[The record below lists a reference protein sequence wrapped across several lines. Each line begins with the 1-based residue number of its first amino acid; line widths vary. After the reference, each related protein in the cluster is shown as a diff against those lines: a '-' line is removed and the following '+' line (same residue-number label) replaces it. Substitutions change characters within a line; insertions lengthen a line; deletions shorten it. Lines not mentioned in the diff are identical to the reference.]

1 MRDPYGILSVRWD
14 ASQEEIQK
22 AYRQKAKILHPDAG
36 GSAEAFSELSQ
47 AYDVL
52 SSPERRAR
60 YDRTGE
66 VEPVPRSHLD
76 DNATRVIARKLGE
89 FIHAEHDTTA
99 IDLANL
105 IEEAIQADIARCRDR
120 ISNQWRAIERA
131 TSLRDRVKHKNKDA
145 DNRLARVLA
154 WHERSAKY
162 LIAKDEDGIRTLERA
177 LEMLQEYSFASGPTV
192 AVIDDTSLAL
202 HDVLECLKRA
212 SQFQHPHIQP

>member
-1 MRDPYGILSVRWD
+1 MRDPYVVLGVRWD
-14 ASQEEIQK
+14 ASQEEIQN
-22 AYRQKAKILHPDAG
+22 AYRQKAKIFHPDAG
-36 GSAEAFSELSQ
+36 GSAESFGELSQ
-47 AYDVL
+47 AYEVL
-52 SSPERRAR
+52 SNTERRGR
-60 YDRTGE
+60 YDRTGD
-66 VEPVPRSHLD
+66 VGPVHRNNLD
-76 DNATRVIARKLGE
+76 DSATRVIARKLGE
-89 FIHAEHDTTA
+89 FIHGEYDTSA

-105 IEEAIQADIARCRDR
+105 IEEAIQADIARCRDQ

-177 LEMLQEYSFASGPTV
+177 LDMLQEYSFASGPTV
-192 AVIDDTSLAL
+192 AVVDDTSLAL

-212 SQFQHPHIQP
+212 SKFQQPHIEP